1 MYAIGYTSLLTG
13 KYIVGKARHGDEYTA
28 AEHAAF
34 LSKHYAQRGFKI
46 KHDVVRVD
54 DAPPPAESEKVKA

>member
-13 KYIVGKARHGDEYTA
+13 KYIVGHSRYSDEYTA

-34 LSKHYAQRGFKI
+34 LCKHYAQRGFKI

-54 DAPPPAESEKVKA
+54 DAEKEPEKPMTK